1 MLKITKNSKIQK
13 NSILMEFEND
23 NTVILHDHF
32 DLFFYLAWILKGD
45 SKRYIIIHRMINS
58 CFEVVK
64 HIASGH
70 KNL

>member
-1 MLKITKNSKIQK
+1 
-13 NSILMEFEND
+13 MEFEND
-23 NTVILHDHF
+23 NTVILLDHF
-32 DLFFYLAWILKGD
+32 DLFFNLAWILKGD
-45 SKRYIIIHRMINS
+45 SKRYIHRMINS